1 MRDLGIIRA
10 LQRVLGFGDLYSVR
24 GTITVGVNDL
34 DRAVTWY
41 CDRLGLSVMP
51 EKSYS
56 AEVHLGY
63 LQRETPM
70 IVLFPAGER
79 NSVPFAERH
88 PILFTHKLD
97 SVHAELASA
106 GIDVGLIQSDSAGNR
121 LFRFRDLEGN
131 EIEVCVEP

>member
-10 LQRVLGFGDLYSVR
+10 LQRVLGFGDLYCVR

-51 EKSYS
+51 EKPYS

-70 IVLFPAGER
+70 IVLFPVGDPK
-79 NSVPFAERH
+79 SVPFPDRH

-97 SVHAELASA
+97 SLRTEL
-106 GIDVGLIQSDSAGNR
+106 
-121 LFRFRDLEGN
+121 
-131 EIEVCVEP
+131 